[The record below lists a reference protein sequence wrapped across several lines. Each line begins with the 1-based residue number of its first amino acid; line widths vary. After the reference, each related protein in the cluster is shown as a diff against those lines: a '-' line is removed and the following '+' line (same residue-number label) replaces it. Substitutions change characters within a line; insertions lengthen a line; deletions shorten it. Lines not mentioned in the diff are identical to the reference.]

1 MLPSWIWLGPPGK
14 AVRRPHPTSAGR
26 SRDRPA
32 PSTWTPHTG
41 PFHIDTVCPAPLRAR
56 ETLKRT
62 QKEQRLCRFSFT
74 QRTLVNPRDLRNL
87 PCHPD

>member
-56 ETLKRT
+56 ETLKGPR
-62 QKEQRLCRFSFT
+62 RSRDSADFLSPRGLSS
-74 QRTLVNPRDLRNL
+74 TLGI
-87 PCHPD
+87 